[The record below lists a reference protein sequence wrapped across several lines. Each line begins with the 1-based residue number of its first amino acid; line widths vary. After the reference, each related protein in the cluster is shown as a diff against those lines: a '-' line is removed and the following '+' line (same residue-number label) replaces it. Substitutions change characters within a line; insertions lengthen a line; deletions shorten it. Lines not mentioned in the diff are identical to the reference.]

1 MKFLGLFYLG
11 KEKNLIPLK
20 KILSR
25 PGMLLHALGRQ
36 RQTDHECEASLVY
49 RVSQGSQG
57 ETEKPCL

>member
-1 MKFLGLFYLG
+1 MKFLSLFYLE
-11 KEKNLIPLK
+11 KEKILSLQK
-20 KILSR
+20 VLSR